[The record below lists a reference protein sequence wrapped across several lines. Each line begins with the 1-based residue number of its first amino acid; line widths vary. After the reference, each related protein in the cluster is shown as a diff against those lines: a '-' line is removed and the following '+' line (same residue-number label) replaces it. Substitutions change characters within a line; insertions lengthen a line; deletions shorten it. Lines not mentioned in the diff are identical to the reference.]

1 MSSDLDLTQFF
12 KEGSGS
18 GPSKLDWLDVN
29 EKDYQAL
36 DRLPKQNLD
45 ITPDLKALWSHE
57 DKPSTSFI
65 PNTGD
70 APRTMG
76 DMSQL
81 HGPLRRAPED
91 LIKTARLAVMQTT
104 DPQKIHH
111 TITSRFDGSMIRAAK
126 VELSE
131 VFAERGLLGRFYVD
145 AADFGDCHTGS
156 KKASEFVRRFAG
168 EARFVKAK
176 TACGG
181 CIHRQATGHCGVFH
195 KQIVLD
201 VPYTDEL
208 AAQVESMQQ
217 AKGRPVQASEGV
229 DPKTRIRNA
238 FVGGA
243 PSTPQAAGFS
253 GRSQQAQKPIE
264 SKVSTADQLIAVSN
278 LTKKREVEA
287 QQKVAAQQA
296 RPIVAM
302 LKREMLKGRSK
313 GELSQALRLA
323 FDERDLRSAQA
334 AWSPVYKEAGLYG
347 ALYTTQDS
355 FEDCREG
362 AGFLAKHGSMAKA
375 VVAGEKCGSCIFNKV
390 GRCLMYGK
398 PLLKT
403 AEDLYTPEMVRQVLD
418 EHKMAG
424 RLPFGAEHMD
434 WGADPATQLRNI
446 HEAAM
451 SPKPVLASGVRGTI
465 ERAFTGG
472 GQQSFETS
480 EVTKNEIVKAA
491 RQYLNEGLYG
501 TDLAAVMR
509 SRFEVRDLAATR
521 NELRLAFAEQGLQGI
536 KYIDPTVYDDYGKG
550 CKTAE
555 RLHRSRSGVKYA
567 KVGSKCDSC
576 VHQTRPGHCSVIG
589 KQLVV
594 EPPYVDKVAEQRAVL
609 ASGRSTEVPFHALMN
624 NGLSMMHEF
633 ELQAPSSTIDLSPE
647 PVNIQANIE
656 FGNQKVDL

>member
-1 MSSDLDLTQFF
+1 MADLDLTQFF
-12 KEGSGS
+12 KEGSGA
-18 GPSKLDWLDVN
+18 GPAKLDWLDVN
-29 EKDYQAL
+29 EKDYQSL

-91 LIKTARLAVMQTT
+91 LIKTARLAIMQTT

-111 TITSRFDGSMIRAAK
+111 TITSRFDGSMILAAK
-126 VELSE
+126 VELAS
-131 VFAERGLLGRFYVD
+131 VFAERGLLGRYYVD

-176 TACGG
+176 AACEG

-195 KQIVLD
+195 KQLVVD

-217 AKGRPVQASEGV
+217 AKGRPVQASQGM
-229 DPKTRIRNA
+229 DPRTRIRNA
-238 FVGGA
+238 FVGGPTVA
-243 PSTPQAAGFS
+243 QAAPFS
-253 GRSQQAQKPIE
+253 GRAQQPQKPIDT
-264 SKVSTADQLIAVSN
+264 KVSTADQLIAVSN

-287 QQKVAAQQA
+287 QQKVAAEQA

-302 LKREMLKGRSK
+302 LQREMLKGRSK
-313 GELSQALRLA
+313 GELTQALRLA
-323 FDERDLRSAQA
+323 FDERDLRASQA
-334 AWSPVYKEAGLYG
+334 AWGPIYKEAGLYG
-347 ALYTTQDS
+347 ALYTTQES
-355 FEDCREG
+355 FDDCREG
-362 AGFLAKHGSMAKA
+362 AAFLAKHGSMPKA

-398 PLLKT
+398 PLLAS
-403 AEDLYTPEMVRQVLD
+403 AENLFTPAMVRQVLD

-434 WGADPATQLRNI
+434 WGPDPMTQLRTI

-451 SPKPVLASGVRGTI
+451 SPKPVVASAGVRGTI

-472 GQQSFETS
+472 GHQAYGTS
-480 EVTKNEIVKAA
+480 EVTKREIVKAA

-509 SRFEVRDLAATR
+509 SRFEVRDLAAAR
-521 NELRLAFAEQGLQGI
+521 DELRLAFAEQGLQGI
-536 KYIDPTVYDDYGKG
+536 KYIDPTAYDDYGKG

-589 KQLVV
+589 KQLVI
-594 EPPYVDKVAEQRAVL
+594 EPPYVDKVAEQQAVL

-624 NGLSMMHEF
+624 NGLAMMHEYQ
-633 ELQAPSSTIDLSPE
+633 LQQPASTIDLSPE

-656 FGNQKVDL
+656 FGSQKVDL